1 MPKKTTIILLFALLG
16 LVTKAQTDMTSAIV
30 NPNFDGRSFAGW
42 QQQGMQFQTNADFP
56 QKANYAYVERWVDK
70 ASTLPDTYIRQTLTG
85 LAKGRYTLTVGAQH
99 ILQES
104 SGNATGACIFAD
116 WQETPVY
123 AAGDYALTF
132 DVLTDDVTIGFRC
145 ENSEGNWMAC
155 DNWRLTLVSTDV
167 SYMCTG
173 LANMV
178 SVANS
183 LAAQSMDASVKNAL
197 SNAIST
203 ASRYT
208 TNGSAS
214 NIQNAATTLK
224 TAMLAAERSIF
235 ATKTSTGGT
244 VPAVSTNEK
253 YARGATK
260 IFCRSS
266 VSSSSTILEQGFCY
280 SFSNTEPTV
289 ADERTTR
296 YVENGGRIY
305 CVDNLQPGTRY
316 YLRAYAVTTDYKVGY
331 GKVISVYTLPKGN
344 VVWTYGQE
352 GDDLINARIS
362 QSAMG
367 VAQMWS
373 ELTSI
378 TGANLNVHYASGTPT
393 ADCSYGGYIRV
404 GPTESYQATG
414 TLAHEMGHG
423 IGVGT
428 HSTYSGDIRT
438 NNTTGFWLGKRVKR
452 FLEFWDNSSEVR
464 LYGDTQHVWASGA
477 AQSLSYTINGA
488 HEDNHGDASY
498 YGNALLMQAM
508 VEDGLAPVGGN
519 LQGLAYTLDSDGNTF
534 VIRNSDEDYGLRTS
548 YLVDDNGSLLL
559 KEMTVEEAVKSSN
572 NGVWT
577 LSFSPESQTYR
588 IQNKQTGRY
597 IYYASDN
604 TVNGFRTTTATSNE
618 VDLRLQLSFADVEV
632 GLPEERILLDC
643 YHIMRKNAT
652 PSPQA
657 MCAKSS
663 TTIASTPFSN
673 TNAATTQR
681 WVFVNIDELAGIQ
694 ATMDRE
700 EEAEPGYD
708 ITYAMAPYL
717 STGSLK
723 DWENNGMVT
732 NYNNGGAPYTNPSD
746 GARIDF
752 PFIERWTS
760 STGSLD
766 DTSIQ
771 QTLTELPD
779 GYYYLRASFIA
790 TLQSDADLA
799 ITGVTFW
806 AQDQSVSIA
815 TGNGVP
821 KRYMLRVKV
830 TDGTLSFGLKTAST
844 RANWIAM
851 DNFQLF
857 YDGTQEEYMACAT
870 PCQPVRVP
878 MKNATFDRWNFNGWT
893 LEGNWQNQ
901 TSTYEHFNPPFAE
914 WWVSNGSSLADRAIK
929 QTLTL
934 PAGYYQLQAAVEA
947 VQQGD
952 ESLSVSGVTL
962 RVDDEATACHTA
974 NHLPEIFFVDAMLE
988 EGEHTLGL
996 YVENTDANWVA
1007 TDNFVLRYY
1016 GPNPFLLGDVNGD
1029 GAVTIADVTALV
1041 DIILGKSNGSYLD
1054 CAADVNGDGN
1064 ITIADVTALVD
1075 IILGKAG

>member
-1 MPKKTTIILLFALLG
+1 MPKRTTVFILFALLG
-16 LVTKAQTDMTSAIV
+16 LVAQAQTDMTSAIV
-30 NPNFDGRSFAGW
+30 NPNFDGRSYAGW
-42 QQQGMQFQTNADFP
+42 QQQGMWFQTNDDFP
-56 QKANYAYVERWVDK
+56 QKSNYAYVERWV
-70 ASTLPDTYIRQTLTG
+70 ASTSTLPDTYIRQTLTG

-99 ILQES
+99 VLQGS

-145 ENSEGNWMAC
+145 ENSQGNWMAC

-167 SYMCTG
+167 SYMRTG
-173 LANMV
+173 LTNMLT
-178 SVANS
+178 VANS
-183 LAAQSMDASVKNAL
+183 LVNQSMDASVKTAL
-197 SNAIST
+197 SSAVTT
-203 ASRYT
+203 ANRYT
-208 TNGSAS
+208 SNGSAS
-214 NIQNAATTLK
+214 NIQNAATALK
-224 TAMLAAERSIF
+224 TAMRAAERSVF
-235 ATKTSTGGT
+235 ATKTSTSGT
-244 VPAVSTNEK
+244 VPVVTTNEK

-260 IFCRSS
+260 IFCRST
-266 VSSSSTILEQGFCY
+266 VSSSSTILEQGICY
-280 SFSNTEPTV
+280 SNTNTTPTL

-305 CVDNLQPGTRY
+305 CVDNLLPGSRY

-344 VVWTYGQE
+344 VGWTYGQE

-367 VAQMWS
+367 VATMWS

-378 TGANLNVHYASGTPT
+378 TGANMNVHYASGTPT

-428 HSTYSGDIRT
+428 HTTYSGDIRT

-452 FLEFWDNSSEVR
+452 FLEFWDNSEEVR

-488 HEDNHGDASY
+488 HEDSHSDASY

-519 LQGLAYTLDSDGNTF
+519 LQGLAYTLDSDGKSF
-534 VIRNSDEDYGLRTS
+534 VIRCSDVDYGLKTS
-548 YLVDDNGSLLL
+548 YLIDNGGTLQM
-559 KEMTVEEAVKSSN
+559 KEMTSEEALTASN
-572 NGVWT
+572 SALWVMTFN
-577 LSFSPESQTYR
+577 PESQTYR

-597 IYYASDN
+597 VYYATDN
-604 TVNGFRTTTATSNE
+604 AVNGFSTTAATSNE

-632 GLPEERILLDC
+632 GLPEERISLDC

-657 MCAKSS
+657 MCARSS
-663 TTIASTPFSN
+663 ATIASTPFSN

-681 WVFVNIDELAGIQ
+681 WVFITIDDLAGIQ

-700 EEAEPGYD
+700 VEDEPGFD

-732 NYNNGGAPYTNPSD
+732 NYNNGGAPYTNSLD

-752 PFIERWTS
+752 PFIERWTA

-771 QTLTELPD
+771 QTLTELPN

-806 AQDQSVSIA
+806 AQDQSASIA

-851 DNFQLF
+851 DNFQIF
-857 YDGTQEEYMACAT
+857 YDGTQEEYLANAT

-878 MKNATFDRWNFNGWT
+878 VKNATFDRWNLNGWT
-893 LEGNWQNQ
+893 LDGDWQNQ
-901 TSTYEHFNPPFAE
+901 TATYEYFNPPFAE
-914 WWVSNGSSLADRAIK
+914 WWVGNGASLADRSLS

-934 PAGYYQLQAAVEA
+934 PAGYYELQAAVEA

-962 RVDDEATACHTA
+962 RIDDVVTPCHTE
-974 NHLPEIFFVDAMLE
+974 NHLPELFFVNAMLE
-988 EGEHTLGL
+988 AGEHTLGL
-996 YVENTDANWVA
+996 YVESTDANWVA
-1007 TDNFVLRYY
+1007 ADNFALRYY
-1016 GPNPFLLGDVNGD
+1016 GPKPFLLGDVNGD
-1029 GAVTIADVTALV
+1029 GVVTIADVTALV
-1041 DIILGKSNGSYLD
+1041 DIILGKGGGSYLD
-1054 CAADVNGDGN
+1054 CATDVNQDGS